1 MTNIRKRAVDI
12 YRVSTLKQFD
22 VGNSIEEQRKICL
35 EANKRYE
42 HILVKEFE
50 LVETGTDKD
59 RELFEEVLRYC
70 KDPKNRI
77 DVMVFK
83 SVDRFTR
90 AGDYIYSYLK
100 KELAKSG
107 VELVDAYGFIQP
119 VRNTLAHLN
128 IQYPWSLYSP
138 SQNAE
143 IMQANQAKQEVTDFL
158 TRAIGAE
165 IVYTR
170 AGYGCR
176 KAPAGFVN
184 AKIET
189 EMGKRVIRVF
199 NPSEAKWFIKMFEL
213 RAEGILSD
221 QEIVDKINELGFK
234 TQERHRRDKR
244 TKKVIGYL
252 GKKPLTVKQFQRYIK
267 NPVYAGFIYEKWTD
281 YQPVKAQFDGLVDID
296 TFNKAN
302 RGKIMIVKNGE
313 NYRLLYN
320 QKPYQTIQRKDRNNP
335 AFPFKD
341 ILCPKCN
348 NPLLGSAPRSKSG
361 KHIGYYHCGRN
372 HKYWGVNKK
381 TFDETIYRF
390 IGQIKFTQD
399 FIRLFKEVVLD
410 VWNNKKEE
418 AFQNS
423 IDYGQR
429 VEQLKQ
435 EKQLIKDKIR
445 ALSSSV
451 AIKTFEEDLETTELQ
466 IALAIEKRDQHEQ
479 KEVDIEELVVYANY
493 FMEHLSD
500 LLIVPNN
507 PLQQKALFSLLFESM
522 PTYEDITN
530 GTLKLSQC
538 FELNQQ
544 KTLSKSLMVSPEG
557 FEPPTTCLKGTC
569 SAIELWARE

>member
-22 VGNSIEEQRKICL
+22 VGNSIEDQRNICL

-50 LVETGTDKD
+50 LVETGTDKE
-59 RELFEEVLRYC
+59 REFFEEVLNYC

-77 DVMVFK
+77 EVVVFK
-83 SVDRFTR
+83 SIDRFTR
-90 AGDYIYSYLK
+90 GGDYIYSYLK

-234 TQERHRRDKR
+234 TQQRHRRDKR
-244 TKKVIGYL
+244 TKRIVGYL
-252 GKKPLTVKQFQRYIK
+252 GNKPLTVKQFQRYIR
-267 NPVYAGFIYEKWTD
+267 NPVYAGFICEKWTN

-296 TFNKAN
+296 TFNTAN
-302 RGKIMIVKNGE
+302 YGKVMIVKDNE
-313 NYRLLYN
+313 NYRLLYD
-320 QKPYQTIQRKDRNNP
+320 QKPYQIIQRKDKNNP

-341 ILCPKCN
+341 VLCPKCHK
-348 NPLLGSAPRSKSG
+348 PLLGSAPRSKSG
-361 KHIGYYHCGRN
+361 KHIEYYHCGRN

-381 TFDETIYRF
+381 AFEETIYKF
-390 IGQIKFTQD
+390 ISQIKFTQD

-418 AFQNS
+418 AFQSS
-423 IDYGQR
+423 IDYGQK

-435 EKQLIKDKIR
+435 EKQLIKDKIK
-445 ALSSSV
+445 ALSSYI
-451 AIKTFEEDLETTELQ
+451 AIKAFEEDLENTELQ

-479 KEVDIEELVVYANY
+479 KEVDIEELVAFANY

-507 PLQQKALFSLLFESM
+507 PLQQKALFNHIFESM
-522 PTYEDITN
+522 PTYEDILN

-544 KTLSKSLMVSPEG
+544 KTLSKSLMVSRTG
-557 FEPPTTCLKGTC
+557 LEPGTYCLKGSC
-569 SAIELWARE
+569 STN